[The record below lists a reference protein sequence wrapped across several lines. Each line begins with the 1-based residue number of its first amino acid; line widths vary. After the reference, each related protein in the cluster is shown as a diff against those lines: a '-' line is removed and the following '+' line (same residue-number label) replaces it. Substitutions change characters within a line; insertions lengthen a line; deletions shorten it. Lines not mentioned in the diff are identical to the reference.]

1 MTFNSNKPKVL
12 GLVWFVL
19 RLYSFS
25 IFISCTH
32 FLFLSIFFVWY
43 HFLLCLSLHFFLF
56 IFLFYDNH
64 QQIERECVL
73 WCDKSVVVGPTYLIF
88 FFTKMPLYLF
98 SRKWKHQ
105 KVVFSFFKSYF
116 FWILKMKIEYKY
128 KYKAKQVFYQWVEQ
142 EIENKYKI
150 YPFFA
155 QTK

>member
-32 FLFLSIFFVWY
+32 FLFLSIFLFGIIFCFVFPFI
-43 HFLLCLSLHFFLF
+43 FL
-56 IFLFYDNH
+56 FLFYDNH
-64 QQIERECVL
+64 QQIERESVL
-73 WCDKSVVVGPTYLIF
+73 WCDKSVVVGPTCLIFF
-88 FFTKMPLYLF
+88 FFTKMSLYLF
-98 SRKWKHQ
+98 LRKWKHQ
-105 KVVFSFFKSYF
+105 KAVFSFFKSYF

-128 KYKAKQVFYQWVEQ
+128 KYKAKQVFYQCVEQ